1 MYNDYMY
8 AVDRSDEYLAHYGI
22 KGMKWGVQK
31 AIASGNSNKLARQYK
46 KAQKKLAKLEKRAA
60 NGSKYAKRAAALGAG
75 AALAGGAAALGT
87 AGVSRLVSRGG
98 VAVGKASGAVGKGL
112 GAASKFASE
121 HGIRGAGRLAAA
133 SEAMNKFGH
142 GAGTKMI
149 GAGRGI
155 KEWGQGNNLATGAAD
170 AYSRVQ
176 NSLLG
181 KPKNVADIASNAKT
195 MAGNVMNNRNAV
207 KGISNNTI
215 ARVGAGALG
224 AGLAAGAA
232 YNAYRAA
239 TTKKAAAK
247 AQQFRSEMN
256 KAFAGTKY
264 ANGGNGSSGGSKK
277 RRRR

>member
-46 KAQKKLAKLEKRAA
+46 KAQKKLAKLEKRAN

-87 AGVSRLVSRGG
+87 GGISRGIAKVGG
-98 VAVGKASGAVGKGL
+98 VAMKGSTALGGATKAVGKGL
-112 GAASKFASE
+112 HMGLARVGLGSTGNRLHKAMD
-121 HGIRGAGRLAAA
+121 RAGDSMLAAGQRGSQMHRDIA
-133 SEAMNKFGH
+133 GVSKAVNDWGNKTQDVGKGVHSMLGKAGLGQQGNQLHKAMN
-142 GAGTKMI
+142 ASGTS
-149 GAGRGI
+149 
-155 KEWGQGNNLATGAAD
+155 Q
-170 AYSRVQ
+170 
-176 NSLLG
+176 
-181 KPKNVADIASNAKT
+181 
-195 MAGNVMNNRNAV
+195 
-207 KGISNNTI
+207 ISNNTI